1 MRPDERLEMQ
11 MCFIFVQNYWVARH
25 NTFCHWQHHHRM
37 VSCHI
42 LVLFSSK
49 QECRQC
55 ICYGY
60 IQQESLLDLVAG
72 KYGNNICESGRL
84 RALLN
89 QAYQFCTDF
98 HHRIS
103 ITCVLCAWDLLFSP
117 EQLAGQN
124 LGTSTFSSKQNCC
137 WWMWMHLTAV
147 THCETSCSDHWR
159 NPIRAAISP
168 RPVRSSHGE
177 VNSIPHGGGLW
188 IWHLVS
194 VKSLKWLSALIRG
207 FIPFLTRLCCEHVM
221 LLNRACI
228 WWGFGGCWV

>member
-25 NTFCHWQHHHRM
+25 NTFCHWQHHHRT

-72 KYGNNICESGRL
+72 KYGNSICESGRL

-89 QAYQFCTDF
+89 QAYQFCTHF
-98 HHRIS
+98 HHRVS
-103 ITCVLCAWDLLFSP
+103 ITCVLCA
-117 EQLAGQN
+117 
-124 LGTSTFSSKQNCC
+124 
-137 WWMWMHLTAV
+137 
-147 THCETSCSDHWR
+147 
-159 NPIRAAISP
+159 
-168 RPVRSSHGE
+168 
-177 VNSIPHGGGLW
+177 
-188 IWHLVS
+188 
-194 VKSLKWLSALIRG
+194 
-207 FIPFLTRLCCEHVM
+207 
-221 LLNRACI
+221 
-228 WWGFGGCWV
+228 